1 MLNSREFLPPI
12 VIIIQGVKGNT
23 FPILKYHV
31 SYHNVDNFQLIIK
44 WIHKIKTSFVSTGL
58 QPLRANIE
66 VLVIHFNIR
75 GKISIIRCDE

>member
-23 FPILKYHV
+23 FLILKYHV
-31 SYHNVDNFQLIIK
+31 SHHNVDNFQLIIK
-44 WIHKIKTSFVSTGL
+44 WIHKIKTSFVSTVL

-66 VLVIHFNIR
+66 VLVIHFHIR
-75 GKISIIRCDE
+75 GKISIIRCNK